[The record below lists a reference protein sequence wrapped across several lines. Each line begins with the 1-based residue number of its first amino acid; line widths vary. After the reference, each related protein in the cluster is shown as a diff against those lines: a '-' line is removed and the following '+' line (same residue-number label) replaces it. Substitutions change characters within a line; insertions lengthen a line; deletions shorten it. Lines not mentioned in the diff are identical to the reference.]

1 MGVGGAGTF
10 PVAGDATGLEN
21 RLGASERFGEGREGW
36 IHGRAGV
43 GGRAPRVSGAPGS
56 SLLRTAFLLLLL
68 VAATWLLGLLA
79 VNSDALAFHYLFAV
93 CSCLQVGS
101 WPRDLAATVW
111 ASLGRSRV
119 IVPPAV

>member
-1 MGVGGAGTF
+1 M
-10 PVAGDATGLEN
+10 
-21 RLGASERFGEGREGW
+21 
-36 IHGRAGV
+36 

-79 VNSDALAFHYLFAV
+79 VNSDTLAFHYLFAV

-101 WPRDLAATVW
+101 WPRDLAAAVW
-111 ASLGRSRV
+111 ASLGRSQV